1 MMKKNFFIYTLLLSA
16 IFTVSA
22 FAQVTSTTSG
32 LRTTPDEVAKAEAKV
47 NIITSDSG
55 RYFKQGLL
63 NLIDNRRP
71 QARADF
77 DKSVE
82 VFLLSN
88 VNVRKNQKLSDCYDQ
103 LIETVY
109 LMEIP
114 AEKKPANVRG
124 LANTCGWDISK
135 DTVEAVAKLTA
146 PIQSQSN
153 TNSELV
159 TAVLDSTKQANILQ
173 AGFTD
178 QTFEATEG
186 EKLAQIEFTAT
197 EKVDESNPVIQ
208 QKIQEETQYVQVA
221 VNRGSFGFNFNFNP
235 LVQQYINY
243 YQGRGRATMETGLYK
258 SGYFTRMARKIFR
271 EEGVPENIVWLGQ
284 VESAWKPTAQSWAAA
299 AGLWQF
305 IPGTGAR
312 FGLKINGSV
321 DERRSFEKA
330 THASARY
337 LKFLANRYNGN
348 WELAMGAYNCGE
360 GNVDRAISRAG
371 VASFWAAY
379 PYLPKETR
387 NYVPNILSVI
397 LIANNPTKY
406 GFGHIQ
412 PAPFLQYDQV
422 RVPASTNLSL
432 IAQASD
438 TNVDYIRYLNP
449 ELRGNNTPNEPY
461 TIRIPAGKANQA
473 VAVLRKVPNS
483 NRNTANLANVAAG
496 ENYQAIAN
504 RTGVSVEQ
512 LQAANG
518 TKVPTNGKVILPNN
532 GVKKTGMSRPTT
544 PTASPKTTAGVT
556 IVRAKAGDTV
566 TTIAARYGYSPAEI
580 AKFNGLLP
588 DSVLSAG
595 REVRFPPR

>member
-1 MMKKNFFIYTLLLSA
+1 MKKNFFIYTLLSA

-22 FAQVTSTTSG
+22 FAQITSTTSG
-32 LRTTPDEVAKAEAKV
+32 LRTVPDEVAKAEAKV

-63 NLIDNRRP
+63 NLIDNRRS
-71 QARADF
+71 QARTDF

-109 LMEIP
+109 RMEIP
-114 AEKKPANVRG
+114 SSKNPANVRG

-135 DTVEAVAKLTA
+135 DTVEAVAKVTIPA
-146 PIQSQSN
+146 AIQPN
-153 TNSELV
+153 TNSDLV
-159 TAVLDSTKQANILQ
+159 TSVIASTKQAENMQ
-173 AGFTD
+173 AGFSD

-186 EKLAQIEFTAT
+186 EKLAQIEFTET
-197 EKVDESNPVIQ
+197 EKVDESNPVIKE
-208 QKIQEETQYVQVA
+208 KIEEETQYVQVA

-235 LVQQYINY
+235 LVQQYLNY

-284 VESAWKPTAQSWAAA
+284 VESAWKPSAQSWAAA

-312 FGLKINGSV
+312 FGLKINGQL

-330 THASARY
+330 TRASARY

-360 GNVDRAISRAG
+360 GNIDRAISRAG

-412 PAPFLQYDQV
+412 PAPYLQYDQI
-422 RVPASTNLSL
+422 RVPASTNLGL
-432 IAQASD
+432 IAQATD
-438 TNVDYIRYLNP
+438 TNIDNIRNLNP
-449 ELRGNNTPNEPY
+449 ELRTNNTPNEPY

-483 NRNTANLANVAAG
+483 NRNTANLANVALG
-496 ENYQAIAN
+496 ENYQTIAN

-512 LQAANG
+512 LKAANG
-518 TKVPTNGKVILPNN
+518 TNIPTNGKVILPGN
-532 GVKKTGMSRPTT
+532 GVKKTSLSRPST
-544 PTASPKTTAGVT
+544 PTPSPQTATGVRS
-556 IVRAKAGDTV
+556 VKAVSGDTV
-566 TTIAARYGYSPAEI
+566 AKIAARFGYSPAEI
-580 AKFNGLLP
+580 AKFNGLQI
-588 DSVLSAG
+588 DSALTSG
-595 REVRFPPR
+595 REIKLPPR

>member
-1 MMKKNFFIYTLLLSA
+1 MKKNFFIYTLLLSA

-32 LRTTPDEVAKAEAKV
+32 LRSTPDEVAKAEAKV

-63 NLIDNRRP
+63 NLVDNRRP

-82 VFLLSN
+82 FFLLSN
-88 VNVRKNQKLSDCYDQ
+88 VDVRKNVKLSNCYNQ

-114 AEKKPANVRG
+114 SAKNPANIRG
-124 LANTCGWDISK
+124 LASTCGWDISRE
-135 DTVEAVAKLTA
+135 TVEAVAKLTMPTPA
-146 PIQSQSN
+146 QSAGSD
-153 TNSELV
+153 LV
-159 TAVLDSTKQANILQ
+159 TAVIESTKQTNSLQ
-173 AGFTD
+173 TGFSD
-178 QTFEATEG
+178 QTFEAPEG
-186 EKLAQIEFTAT
+186 EKLAQIEFTET
-197 EKVDESNPVIQ
+197 EKVDTSNPVAQ
-208 QKIQEETQYVQVA
+208 QEIEKETTYVQVA

-235 LVQQYINY
+235 LVQQYLNY
-243 YQGRGRATMETGLYK
+243 YQGRGKATMETGLYK

-312 FGLKINGSV
+312 FGLKINGQV

-330 THASARY
+330 TRASARY

-397 LIANNPTKY
+397 LIANNPAKY

-412 PAPFLQYDQV
+412 PAPYLQYDQV

-449 ELRGNNTPNEPY
+449 ELRNNNTPNEPY
-461 TIRIPAGKANQA
+461 IIRIPAGKANQT
-473 VAVLRKVPNS
+473 VAALRRVPNS

-512 LQAANG
+512 LKGVNG
-518 TKVPTNGKVILPNN
+518 QNVPTNGKVVLPNQ
-532 GVKKTGMSRPTT
+532 GVKRTVISRPTT
-544 PTASPKTTAGVT
+544 PTPSPQTSSGVKTMK
-556 IVRAKAGDTV
+556 AKAGDTIAS
-566 TTIAARYGYSPAEI
+566 IAARYGYSPAEI
-580 AKFNGLLP
+580 AKFNGLMP
-588 DSVLSAG
+588 DSILAAG

>member
-1 MMKKNFFIYTLLLSA
+1 MKKKFFIYTILSV
-16 IFTVSA
+16 IFTASA
-22 FAQVTSTTSG
+22 FAQVIGTTSG
-32 LRTTPDEVAKAEAKV
+32 QRNSTPDEVAKAELQLKR
-47 NIITSDSG
+47 ITTDSG
-55 RYFKQGLL
+55 VYFKQGLL
-63 NLIDNRRP
+63 NLVDNRRP

-109 LMEIP
+109 LIEIP
-114 AEKKPANVRG
+114 SAKNPANIRG
-124 LANTCGWDISK
+124 LSNTCGWDISK
-135 DTVEAVAKLTA
+135 DTVEAVAKLNVPA
-146 PIQSQSN
+146 AIQPN
-153 TNSELV
+153 TTSDLV
-159 TAVLDSTKQANILQ
+159 ASVIESSKQAENPQ
-173 AGFTD
+173 SGFSE
-178 QTFEATEG
+178 QKFEATEG
-186 EKLAQIEFTAT
+186 EKLAQIEFIAT
-197 EKVDESNPVIQ
+197 EKVDESNPVVQ
-208 QKIQEETQYVQVA
+208 QQIQEETQYIQVA
-221 VNRGSFGFNFNFNP
+221 VNRGSFGFNFNFNA

-243 YQGRGRATMETGLYK
+243 YQGRGRATMEQGLYK

-312 FGLKINGSV
+312 FGLKINGQV

-330 THASARY
+330 THASAKY

-397 LIANNPTKY
+397 LIANNPNKY
-406 GFGHIQ
+406 GFGQIQ

-422 RVPASTNLSL
+422 RVPASTNLAL
-432 IAQASD
+432 IAQASE

-449 ELRGNNTPNEPY
+449 ELRNNSSPNEPY
-461 TIRIPAGKANQA
+461 IIRIPAGKANQT
-473 VAVLRKVPNS
+473 VAVLRKVPSS
-483 NRNTANLANVAAG
+483 NRNSANLANVAAG
-496 ENYQAIAN
+496 ENYQNIAN

-518 TKVPTNGKVILPNN
+518 ANVPKTGVVILPNT
-532 GVKKTGMSRPTT
+532 GVRKTVMTRPTT
-544 PTASPKTTAGVT
+544 PTQSPQTTSGVR
-556 IVRAKAGDTV
+556 VAKAKAGDTV
-566 TTIAARYGYSPAEI
+566 SSMAARYGYSPAEI

-588 DSVLSAG
+588 DSVLAAG
-595 REVRFPPR
+595 REIKFPPR

>member
-1 MMKKNFFIYTLLLSA
+1 MKKNFFIYTLLLSA
-16 IFTVSA
+16 IFQVST

-32 LRTTPDEVAKAEAKV
+32 LRATSDEVAKAEAKV

-63 NLIDNRRP
+63 NLVDNRRP

-109 LMEIP
+109 RMEIP
-114 AEKKPANVRG
+114 SIQQPANIRG
-124 LANTCGWDISK
+124 LANTCGWDISTQ
-135 DTVEAVAKLTA
+135 TVEAVAKINVPATVQPNPTGDLITSVITA
-146 PIQSQSN
+146 SR
-153 TNSELV
+153 
-159 TAVLDSTKQANILQ
+159 QAENQ
-173 AGFTD
+173 PAGFTD

-186 EKLAQIEFTAT
+186 EKLAQIEFTET
-197 EKVDESNPVIQ
+197 EKVDETNPVAQATIQ
-208 QKIQEETQYVQVA
+208 QETQYVQVA

-235 LVQQYINY
+235 LVQQYLNY

-312 FGLKINGSV
+312 FGLKINSQV

-397 LIANNPTKY
+397 LIANNPAKY
-406 GFGHIQ
+406 GFGQIQ
-412 PAPFLQYDQV
+412 PAPYLQYDQV

-438 TNVDYIRYLNP
+438 TSVDYIKYLNP
-449 ELRGNNTPNEPY
+449 ELRNNNTPNEPY
-461 TIRIPAGKANQA
+461 IIRIPAGKAGQT

-496 ENYQAIAN
+496 ESYENIAN
-504 RTGVSVEQ
+504 RTGASVAQ

-518 TKVPTNGKVILPNN
+518 SNVPTNGKVILPNN
-532 GVKKTGMSRPTT
+532 GVKRTVMSRPTT
-544 PTASPKTTAGVT
+544 PTASPQTTSGVRT
-556 IVRAKAGDTV
+556 VKAVSGDTV
-566 TTIAARYGYSPAEI
+566 AKIAARFGYSPAEI

-588 DSVLSAG
+588 DSTLPSG
-595 REVRFPPR
+595 REIKLPPR

>member
-1 MMKKNFFIYTLLLSA
+1 MKKNFFIYTLLSA
-16 IFTVSA
+16 IFTASS

-32 LRTTPDEVAKAEAKV
+32 LRSTPDEVAKAEAKV

-109 LMEIP
+109 RMEIP
-114 AEKKPANVRG
+114 STKNPANVRG
-124 LANTCGWDISK
+124 LSNTCGWDISK
-135 DTVEAVAKLTA
+135 DTVELVAKLTA
-146 PIQSQSN
+146 PVQPQINPTSD
-153 TNSELV
+153 LV
-159 TAVLDSTKQANILQ
+159 TAVIDSTKQANNQ
-173 AGFTD
+173 QSGFSD
-178 QTFEATEG
+178 QVFEATEG
-186 EKLAQIEFTAT
+186 EKLAQIEFTET
-197 EKVDESNPVIQ
+197 EKVDESNPVVQERI
-208 QKIQEETQYVQVA
+208 KEETQYVQVA

-235 LVQQYINY
+235 LVQQYLNY
-243 YQGRGRATMETGLYK
+243 YQGRGRSTMETGLYK

-312 FGLKINGSV
+312 FGLKINGQV

-330 THASARY
+330 TRASARY
-337 LKFLANRYNGN
+337 LKFLADRYHGN

-360 GNVDRAISRAG
+360 GNIDRAISRAG

-406 GFGHIQ
+406 GFGHIT

-422 RVPASTNLSL
+422 RVPASTNLGL

-449 ELRGNNTPNEPY
+449 ELRNNNTPNEPY
-461 TIRIPAGKANQA
+461 IIRIPAGKANQT
-473 VAVLRKVPNS
+473 VAVLRKIPNS
-483 NRNTANLANVAAG
+483 TRNTANLANVAAG
-496 ENYQAIAN
+496 ENYQNIAN

-512 LQAANG
+512 LQATNG
-518 TKVPTNGKVILPNN
+518 VNVPTNGKVVLPNQ
-532 GVKKTGMSRPTT
+532 GVKRTVISRPTNA
-544 PTASPKTTAGVT
+544 TASPQTTSGVK
-556 IVRAKAGDTV
+556 IAKAKAGDTV
-566 TTIAARYGYSPAEI
+566 ATIAARYGYSPAEI
-580 AKFNGLLP
+580 AKFNGLMP
-588 DSVLSAG
+588 DSVLVAG